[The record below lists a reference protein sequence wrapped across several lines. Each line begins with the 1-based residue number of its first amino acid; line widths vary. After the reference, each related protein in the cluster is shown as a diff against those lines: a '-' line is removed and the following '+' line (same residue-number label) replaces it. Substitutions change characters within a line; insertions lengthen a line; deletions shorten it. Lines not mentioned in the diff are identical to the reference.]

1 MFYTPTPK
9 EIREAR
15 IASDLTQKACA
26 DMCLVTVNS
35 WARYEQGKMQ
45 MSPPIW
51 ELFIMKV
58 AQLSLQANVTGKS
71 KDPNALT
78 PEEKKLFDDM
88 LANWDEEA
96 LKIEAKNYAYRD
108 GRPVL

>member
-15 IASDLTQKACA
+15 ISSDLTQKACA

-58 AQLSLQANVTGKS
+58 AQLSLIAKPMDKS
-71 KDPNALT
+71 GHNTISSEDK
-78 PEEKKLFDDM
+78 EFMEKMLEGWDD
-88 LANWDEEA
+88 DEIER
-96 LKIEAKNYAYRD
+96 EAKNYGYRD
-108 GRPVL
+108 GSPFV